1 MALNQWMS
9 LGGCHVAGCQHGR
22 ASLAGCHWLNGR
34 VVLAKEYI
42 YIYYIVKPNLALA
55 LWSPSIGLGGD
66 LKSPSNK
73 KIIAGL

>member
-1 MALNQWMS
+1 MDVIGRMPRGRVSTWPGVIVRMS
-9 LGGCHVAGCQHGR
+9 LAERPC
-22 ASLAGCHWLNGR
+22 R
-34 VVLAKEYI
+34 VGQRI

-73 KIIAGL
+73 TIIAGL

>member
-1 MALNQWMS
+1 MALHWWVS
-9 LGGCHVAGCQHGR
+9 LGPDVTWPGATYR
-22 ASLAGCHWLNGR
+22 MSLAGRSCR
-34 VVLAKEYI
+34 VGQRI

-73 KIIAGL
+73 TIIAGL